1 MKQPAL
7 LLLSALFVVT
17 PRFAEAQNLRGSNVA
32 LGIRH
37 RAADSSQVSRLEVG
51 VAGLTDTLRGVQLS
65 AVMNGATRRM
75 AGVQVAGLSNILNS
89 GRGVQIAGLTNIALG
104 PLRGTQLSAVSNIAD
119 EISLGMQLSP
129 FVNVAA
135 HSMRGLQVG
144 GYNYADTLS
153 GTQIG
158 VVNVAHRHPR
168 GVQIGVINYTRDTV
182 AHKIGLVN
190 VNPKTKID
198 MLAYLGTTTKFNFGL
213 RFRNRSTYNIIGV
226 GTHYMGL
233 DKRFSGALFY
243 RIGQYFHLS
252 RRWTVSGDVGFYHVE
267 TFQQNAITAPERL
280 YSLQGRLN
288 LDYQIGPTLGTFASL
303 GFATTRHYGSH
314 RNFRTRPLIEA
325 GLSVRYPHYRER
337 ADWMDERP
345 LQKQV
350 EDADSS
356 DFAFNDPAFCRK
368 RYWKAAA
375 EATGINLLVHG
386 FDRFVMDEEF
396 AQVNFKTIAHNWR
409 HGFVWDNDQF
419 STNLFAHPYH
429 GNLYFNAARSNGL
442 TFWESAP
449 YALGGSLMWEFCG
462 EIEPPAIN
470 DLMATTCGGIAIGEM
485 MHRVSALVLND
496 RSRGMRRFLRE
507 AAATVINPMQGF
519 GRILSG
525 DAWRVKTHHHLY
537 HDPVEFPVDFSM
549 TLGTRYLAD
558 DGGVFRGE
566 WNPYVNFFLD
576 YGEPIDAEH
585 NHPYDY
591 FSLEAT
597 FGLSRNQPLIN
608 ALHLLGRL
616 WSAPTYEGKK
626 ASISFGIYQYFN
638 YYDSKPVK
646 NGTSLTPYRISEAA
660 AFGPGVIFSFPQA
673 GSIRRLEQRILLSG
687 ILLGGTKS
695 DYYNI
700 IDRDYNMG
708 SGFSLKTKTHMEL
721 RNFGR
726 FIVHMNY
733 FRLFTWKGYEGKDL
747 ATVNPLY
754 LNSQGDRGNAQLL
767 VINPLWEFDFRGP
780 LSVVASGSYFVR
792 NTHYRYHDDVK
803 AQTFEMRL
811 GLTYHF

>member
-1 MKQPAL
+1 MKQLAL
-7 LLLSALFVVT
+7 LLFSFLLTGCPSI
-17 PRFAEAQNLRGSNVA
+17 AEAQSRRGANVA

-37 RAADSSQVSRLEVG
+37 RAADSLLVSNVEVG
-51 VAGLTDTLRGVQLS
+51 AASLTDSLHGVQLS
-65 AVMNGATRRM
+65 AVMNAAARRM
-75 AGVQVAGLSNILNS
+75 AGVQLAGLSNLLNN
-89 GRGVQIAGLTNIALG
+89 GHGVQVAGLTNIALG
-104 PLRGTQLSAVSNIAD
+104 PFRGTQLSAVSNIAD
-119 EISLGMQLSP
+119 DISLGMQLSP
-129 FVNVAA
+129 FTNVAA

-158 VVNVAHRHPR
+158 VVNVAHSHPH
-168 GVQIGVINYTRDTV
+168 GVQVGIINYTSDTV

-198 MLAYLGTTTKFNFGL
+198 MLVYLGTTTKFNLAL

-267 TFQQNAITAPERL
+267 TFEQNAATAPERL

-288 LDYQIGPTLGTFASL
+288 LDCQISPTLGAFGSF

-314 RNFRTRPLIEA
+314 RNFRTRPLMEA
-325 GLSVRYPHYRER
+325 GLSVRYPHHRGR
-337 ADWMDERP
+337 AEWMAERP
-345 LQKQV
+345 LQTAA
-350 EDADSS
+350 EAADSS
-356 DFAFNDPAFCRK
+356 AFAFNDPAFGRK

-386 FDRFVMDEEF
+386 FDRFVMGEAF
-396 AQVNFKTIAHNWR
+396 AKVNFKTIAHNWR

-449 YALGGSLMWEFCG
+449 YALGGSLMWEYCG

-507 AAATVINPMQGF
+507 AAATVINPMQGLN
-519 GRILSG
+519 RILSG
-525 DAWRVKTHHHLY
+525 DAWRVKTSHYLY
-537 HDPVEFPVDFSM
+537 HDYTEFPIDFSM

-558 DGGVFRGE
+558 DGGFFRGE
-566 WNPYVNFFLD
+566 WNPYLNFFLD
-576 YGEPIDAEH
+576 YGRPIDSEH

-591 FSLEAT
+591 FSAEAT
-597 FGLSRNQPLIN
+597 FGLSGNQPLIN
-608 ALHLLGRL
+608 TLHLLGRL
-616 WSAPTYEGKK
+616 WSAPTYEGTK
-626 ASISFGIYQYFN
+626 ASISFGIYQHFN

-660 AFGPGVIFSFPQA
+660 SFGPGIIFSLPEA
-673 GSIRRLEQRILLSG
+673 GAIMRLEQRIFLSG

-721 RNFGR
+721 RRFGR
-726 FIVHMNY
+726 FIVHMDY

-754 LNSQGDRGNAQLL
+754 LNAQGDRGNAQLL
-767 VINPLWEFDFRGP
+767 VINPLWEFDLKGP
-780 LSVVASGSYFVR
+780 LSVIASGSYFVR
-792 NTHYRYHDDVK
+792 NTHYRYHDNVK
-803 AQTFEMRL
+803 AKTFEARL
-811 GLTYHF
+811 GMTYHF